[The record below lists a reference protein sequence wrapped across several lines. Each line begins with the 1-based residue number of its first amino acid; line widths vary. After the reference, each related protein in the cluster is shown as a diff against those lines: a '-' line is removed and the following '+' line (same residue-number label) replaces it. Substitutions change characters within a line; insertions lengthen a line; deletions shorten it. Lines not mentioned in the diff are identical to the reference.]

1 MLANTRAST
10 RTFLKSLPLTF
21 SPCKNRPKSLIQ
33 LCNFTIILRYIN
45 VMGNTD
51 NLQHIISWLTPL
63 WSSLACLKL
72 HQIKN
77 FGNNEL
83 LQSMEGTYFNDRSS
97 LFLLSQSCSISW
109 FQIKRPWKL
118 AFLWFFPKSRTFVNK
133 KLKAVDTVDRS
144 DMIQVK

>member
-97 LFLLSQSCSISW
+97 LFLVSQSCSMSW
-109 FQIKRPWKL
+109 FHIKCPWNFVTFFQKIGFSKQKKV
-118 AFLWFFPKSRTFVNK
+118 AWVPNWFIALSSLSWN
-133 KLKAVDTVDRS
+133 
-144 DMIQVK
+144 I